1 MNEQDKSSEQ
11 EMRDKILN
19 LVKEYCDTYHREK
32 PYKKGDRISYAAR
45 VYDHEEMVNLVD
57 SALEFWLTA
66 GRYTAA
72 FERDFAKYLGV
83 RYASLVNSGS
93 SANLLAFMAL
103 TSPLLGERALR
114 PGDEVITVAAGFPTT
129 VAPMVQFGAIPVF
142 VDVTIPQYNIDVTQL
157 EAAHSEKTKAVM
169 LAHTLG
175 NPFDLAA
182 VKAFCDAHNLWLVED
197 NCDALGSQYTLHGT
211 EHYTGTIGDI
221 GTSSFYPPHHMT
233 MGEGGAVYTNNALL
247 HRIVRSLRDW
257 GRDCICA
264 SGQDNLCGHR
274 FDRQDGEL
282 PRGYDHKYVYSHF
295 GYNLKVT
302 DMQAAVGVA
311 QLKKLPSFVE
321 RRRHNFARLR
331 AALADMEEFFI
342 LPEAT
347 EHAHPSWFGFL
358 LTCRKGIDRTKIV
371 RYIEA
376 HGIQTRMLFAGN
388 LTKHPCFDAMRRTG
402 EGYRIAGTLDV
413 TDRIMNDTF
422 WLGVY
427 PGLTDEKIDYMA
439 QVMKDAV
446 RG

>member
-19 LVKEYCDTYHREK
+19 LVKEYCDTYHRK
-32 PYKKGDRISYAAR
+32 KIYKKGDRITYAAR

-175 NPFDLAA
+175 NPFNLAA
-182 VKAFCDAHNLWLVED
+182 VKAFCEKHGLWLVED
-197 NCDALGSQYTLHGT
+197 NCDALGSLYRIDGEEKL
-211 EHYTGTIGDI
+211 TGTIGDI

-233 MGEGGAVYTNNALL
+233 MGEGGAVYTNNAVL
-247 HRIVRSLRDW
+247 HKIIQSLRDW
-257 GRDCICA
+257 GRDCICPP
-264 SGQDNLCGHR
+264 GHDGFCGHR
-274 FDRQDGEL
+274 FDRQYGEL
-282 PRGYDHKYVYSHF
+282 PLGYDHKYVYSHF
-295 GYNLKVT
+295 GYNLKAT
-302 DMQAAVGVA
+302 DMQAAIGVA
-311 QLKKLPSFVE
+311 QLKKFPSFVE
-321 RRRHNFARLR
+321 RRRHNFARMKAGLAG
-331 AALADMEEFFI
+331 AADKFI
-342 LPEAT
+342 LPEPCAGSQ
-347 EHAHPSWFGFL
+347 PSWFGFL
-358 LTCRKGIDRTKIV
+358 LTCREGIERKVVVDYV
-371 RYIEA
+371 ES
-376 HGIQTRMLFAGN
+376 HGVQTRMLFAGN
-388 LTKHPCFDAMRRTG
+388 LVKHPCFDEMRKNG
-402 EGYRIAGTLDV
+402 KGYRIIGSLAN
-413 TDRIMNDTF
+413 TDRIMKDTF
-422 WLGVY
+422 WVGLY
-427 PGLTDEKIDYMA
+427 PGMTDEKIDYMIDTLMA
-439 QVMKDAV
+439 AV
-446 RG
+446 EV

>member
-11 EMRDKILN
+11 EMHDKILN

-32 PYKKGDRISYAAR
+32 PYKKGDRISYATR

-175 NPFDLAA
+175 NPFNLAA
-182 VKAFCDAHNLWLVED
+182 VKAFCEKHGLWLVED
-197 NCDALGSQYTLHGT
+197 NCDALGSLYRIDGEEKL
-211 EHYTGTIGDI
+211 TGTIGDI

-233 MGEGGAVYTNNALL
+233 MGEGGAVYTNNAVL
-247 HRIVRSLRDW
+247 HKIIQSLRDW
-257 GRDCICA
+257 GRDCICPP
-264 SGQDNLCGHR
+264 GHDGFCGHR
-274 FDRQDGEL
+274 FDRQYGEL
-282 PRGYDHKYVYSHF
+282 PLGYDHKYVYSHF
-295 GYNLKVT
+295 GYNLKAT
-302 DMQAAVGVA
+302 DMQAAIGVA
-311 QLKKLPSFVE
+311 QLKKFPSFVE
-321 RRRHNFARLR
+321 RRRHNFARMKAGLAG
-331 AALADMEEFFI
+331 AADKFI
-342 LPEAT
+342 LPEPCAGSQ
-347 EHAHPSWFGFL
+347 PSWFGFL
-358 LTCRKGIDRTKIV
+358 LTCREGIERKAVVDYV
-371 RYIEA
+371 ES
-376 HGIQTRMLFAGN
+376 HGVQTRMLFAGN
-388 LTKHPCFDAMRRTG
+388 LVKHPCFDEMRKNG
-402 EGYRIAGTLDV
+402 KGYRIIGSLAN
-413 TDRIMNDTF
+413 TDRIMEDTF
-422 WLGVY
+422 WVGLY
-427 PGLTDEKIDYMA
+427 PGMTDEKIDYMIDTLMA
-439 QVMKDAV
+439 AV
-446 RG
+446 EV

>member
-1 MNEQDKSSEQ
+1 MTEQ
-11 EMRDKILN
+11 EMRGEILA
-19 LVKEYCDTYHREK
+19 LVRAYAEKYHAPKEGFV
-32 PYKKGDRISYAAR
+32 PGDRLPYAAR
-45 VYDHEEMVNLVD
+45 VYDHEEMENLVE

-66 GRYTAA
+66 GHYTEEFERGLAA
-72 FERDFAKYLGV
+72 FLGAKHC
-83 RYASLVNSGS
+83 SLVNSGS

-103 TSPLLGERALR
+103 TSPLLGERTVR
-114 PGDEVITVAAGFPTT
+114 RGDEVITVAAGFPTT
-129 VAPMVQFGAIPVF
+129 VAPMIQYGAVPVF
-142 VDVTIPQYNIDVTQL
+142 VDVSLPTYNVDVSLL
-157 EAAHSEKTKAVM
+157 EGALSARTKAVM
-169 LAHTLG
+169 IAHTLG
-175 NPFDLAA
+175 NPFDLMA
-182 VKAFCDAHNLWLVED
+182 VKGFCDRHNLWLVED
-197 NCDALGSQYTLHGT
+197 NCDALSSQYTLNG
-211 EHYTGTIGDI
+211 EKRYTGTIGDL

-264 SGQDNLCGHR
+264 SGQDNLCGRR
-274 FDRQDGEL
+274 FERQDGEL

-295 GYNLKVT
+295 GYNLKAT
-302 DMQAAVGVA
+302 DLQAAVGVA
-311 QLKKLPSFVE
+311 QLKKLPSFVA

-347 EHAHPSWFGFL
+347 ENTAPSWFGFL
-358 LTCRKGIDRTKIV
+358 LTCREGIERAKIV
-371 RYIEA
+371 RYIEK

-388 LTKHPCFDAMRRTG
+388 LTKHPCFDEMRRTG
-402 EGYRIAGTLDV
+402 EGYRIAGALTE

-439 QVMKDAV
+439 QVVKAAV
-446 RG
+446 RGL